1 MADLNIVLTP
11 VDRLVL
17 ESYKSMM
24 EGLADYLG
32 EGYELVLH
40 SLEDL
45 DHSVIKII
53 NGHHTGRKEGAP
65 ITDLALN
72 MLSALEKQNAG
83 DYISYFTKNRKG
95 VPLKATTI
103 LVRGDQGRV
112 IALLCMNFYM
122 DTPFSKFI
130 DNWKSPGADQGTT
143 VNEYFAE
150 SPADLLDKSVV
161 DAILQVDSDPATTPN
176 VRNKKIILLL
186 NEWGVFK
193 LKSSVDRVAAQL
205 SISSGTVYMHLR
217 NSDKK

>member
-11 VDRLVL
+11 VDVLIL
-17 ESYKSMM
+17 ESYKKTM

-72 MLSALEKQNAG
+72 MLSALEEHNGG
-83 DYISYFTKNRKG
+83 DFISYTTKNRNG
-95 VPLKATTI
+95 VPLKAATI
-103 LVRGDQGRV
+103 LVRGEHGRA
-112 IALLCMNFYM
+112 IALLCMNFYL
-122 DTPFSKFI
+122 DTPLSKLLTNWGFSETDKG
-130 DNWKSPGADQGTT
+130 NA

-150 SPADLLDKSVV
+150 SPNELLDKSVA
-161 DAILQVDSDPATTPN
+161 DAILKVDSDPTTTPS
-176 VRNKKIILLL
+176 VRNKRIICLLHD
-186 NEWGVFK
+186 WGIFK
-193 LKSSVDRVAAQL
+193 LKSSVDRVAVQL
-205 SISSGTVYMHLR
+205 SISSATVYLHLR
-217 NSDKK
+217 NCDKK